1 MRGIWGRIL
10 MRGKSLMIQGTGSSV
25 GKSVLCAA
33 ILRIMKQDGYT
44 VAPFKAQN
52 MALNS
57 YATSEG
63 LEMGRAQ
70 VTQAQ
75 AAGVEPSVRMNPVLL
90 KPTSDR
96 RSQVIV
102 NGRPMGSMTALEYN
116 EYKPQLRRMIKETYD
131 LLEKDNDFVVIE
143 GAGSPAEIN
152 LREGDIVNMSMAKSA
167 DAPVILVGDINL
179 GGVFASLLGTLMLLE
194 DDERARV
201 KGVLINKFR
210 GDVKILEPGL
220 RMLEERIGIP
230 VLGVIPWMDVE
241 LEDEDSV
248 TERFERVSGAGD
260 IDIAVV
266 RLKHISNFSDF
277 QALTLAGGARVRY
290 AESVRDLEGADI
302 IMLPG
307 TKNTIEDLMEL
318 RARGMDAAI
327 VRHARAGGMV
337 IGVCGGYQ
345 MLGDRLRDPEH
356 VESRVPEV
364 AGLGLLNMDVEFRS
378 EKRTAQAVGE
388 IRAEGWLSE
397 LDGVNVDGYEIHAG
411 VNEFHEGCKPWLY
424 VNGALDGVMN
434 AGGNVLGSYVHGLF
448 DNGALWRALR
458 DHVRA
463 GKGMGADDSRPMTM
477 DEFREHEFDR
487 IADIVRASVD
497 MERIYR
503 IARGEE

>member
-1 MRGIWGRIL
+1 

-33 ILRIMKQDGYT
+33 LLRIMKQDGFS

-57 YATSEG
+57 FATREG

-75 AAGVEPSVRMNPVLL
+75 AAGIEPSVRMNPVLL

-102 NGRPMGSMTALEYN
+102 NGRPLGSMTAMEYHN
-116 EYKPQLRRMIKETYD
+116 YKSQLRRMVKQTYD
-131 LLEKDNDFVVIE
+131 ELERDVDFVVLE

-152 LREGDIVNMSMAKSA
+152 LREGDIVNMSMAKAA

-179 GGVFASLLGTLMLLE
+179 GGVFASLLGTVMLLE

-201 KGVLINKFR
+201 KGVIINKFR

-220 RMLEERIGIP
+220 RMLEERIGVP
-230 VLGVIPWMDVE
+230 VLGVVPWMDVE

-248 TERFERVSGAGD
+248 TERLERVSGSGD
-260 IDIAVV
+260 IDVAVV
-266 RLKHISNFSDF
+266 RLGHISNFSDF

-290 AESVRDLEGADI
+290 AATARELEGADVI
-302 IMLPG
+302 ILPG
-307 TKNTIEDLMEL
+307 TKNTIEDLLEL
-318 RARGMDAAI
+318 RARGIDAAI
-327 VRHARAGGMV
+327 VRHARAGGLV
-337 IGVCGGYQ
+337 VGICGGYQ
-345 MLGDRLRDPEH
+345 MLGNRLRDPNH

-364 AGLGLLNMDVEFRS
+364 AGLGLLDMDVVFRD
-378 EKRTAQAVGE
+378 EKTTVQAEGE
-388 IRAEGWLSE
+388 IRAVSGWLAA

-411 VNEFHEGCKPWLY
+411 VNEFHSECRPWLY
-424 VNGALDGVMN
+424 VRGELDGVTN
-434 AGGNVLGSYVHGLF
+434 PQGNVLGSYVHGLF

-458 DHVRA
+458 DRA
-463 GKGMGADDSRPMTM
+463 RARRGLDAQGGEALTM
-477 DEFREHEFDR
+477 DEYREREFDR
-487 IADIVRASVD
+487 IAAIVRASVD

-503 IARGEE
+503 IARGGMTCRTI

>member
-1 MRGIWGRIL
+1 

-33 ILRIMKQDGYT
+33 LLRIMKQDGFS

-57 YATSEG
+57 YATREG

-75 AAGVEPSVRMNPVLL
+75 AAGIEPSVRMNPVLL

-102 NGRPMGSMTALEYN
+102 NGRPLGSMTAMEYHN
-116 EYKPQLRRMIKETYD
+116 YKPKLRRMVKQTYD
-131 LLEKDNDFVVIE
+131 ELERGVDFVVLE

-152 LREGDIVNMSMAKSA
+152 LREGDIVNMSMAKAA

-179 GGVFASLLGTLMLLE
+179 GGVFASLLGTVMLLE

-201 KGVLINKFR
+201 KGVIINKFR

-220 RMLEERIGIP
+220 RMLEERIGVP
-230 VLGVIPWMDVE
+230 VLGVVPWMDVE

-248 TERFERVSGAGD
+248 TERLGSVSGSGD
-260 IDIAVV
+260 IDVAVV
-266 RLKHISNFSDF
+266 RLGHISNFSDF
-277 QALTLAGGARVRY
+277 QALTLAGGAKVRY
-290 AESVRDLEGADI
+290 VTSARELEGADVI
-302 IMLPG
+302 ILPG
-307 TKNTIEDLMEL
+307 TKNTIEDLLEL
-318 RARGMDAAI
+318 RARGIDAAI
-327 VRHARAGGMV
+327 VRHARAGGLV
-337 IGVCGGYQ
+337 VGVCGGYQ
-345 MLGDRLRDPEH
+345 MLGNRLCDPHH

-364 AGLGLLNMDVEFRS
+364 AGLGLLDMDVVFRD
-378 EKRTAQAVGE
+378 EKTTVQATGE
-388 IRAEGWLSE
+388 IRAETGWLAK
-397 LDGVNVDGYEIHAG
+397 LNGVNVDGYEIHAG
-411 VNEFHEGCKPWLY
+411 VNEFHSESRPWLY
-424 VNGALDGVMN
+424 VRGEVDGVTN
-434 AGGNVLGSYVHGLF
+434 PQGNVIGSYVHGLF

-458 DHVRA
+458 DQVRA
-463 GKGMGADDSRPMTM
+463 RRGLDAQDGETLTM
-477 DEFREHEFDR
+477 DEYREREFDR
-487 IADIVRASVD
+487 IAAIVRASVD